1 MPRLFSSLEDLKN
14 QSNQIIGNINSPQ
27 VLDETKLRSSFID
40 DLIYNALFQPD
51 EEIKQK
57 INKLIYLL
65 ADACNAKSSSIF
77 PLYNA
82 VGQGE
87 LVSFVVPAINIR
99 CLTYDTAR
107 RILQIMTREDIGVII
122 FEIARSEMGYTEQ
135 SPKEFALSILA
146 AAIKEGYK
154 DPIFIQGDHF
164 QFNKN
169 LFVEDEA
176 REINNLKTL
185 ISDAVQAKFY
195 NIDID
200 ASTLV
205 DLTKPDLKDQQE
217 QNAQM
222 TALLIKYIRQIQPKN
237 TVISI
242 GGEIGHIGDKNSTL
256 SDFEA
261 FMTLFKN
268 EVPKNGISKVSVQT
282 GSSHGGTPLPDGTLK
297 KVEIDF
303 SVLKSIGKVA
313 KDKYHLA
320 GAVQHGASTLPIDN
334 FGQLKDSS
342 TIEVHLATGLQNI
355 VYDNL
360 PNRLKEEMYSWITTH
375 LSQARL
381 PEQTEEQF
389 IYKNRKKALGQFKK
403 DLWDLS
409 ETEKARILDQLES
422 YLLPIFTG
430 VGVLHTRQ
438 ITDPYFL

>member
-57 INKLIYLL
+57 INELIYLL

-107 RILQIMTREDIGVII
+107 RILQIMTRKDIGVII

-200 ASTLV
+200 A
-205 DLTKPDLKDQQE
+205 
-217 QNAQM
+217 
-222 TALLIKYIRQIQPKN
+222 
-237 TVISI
+237 
-242 GGEIGHIGDKNSTL
+242 
-256 SDFEA
+256 
-261 FMTLFKN
+261 
-268 EVPKNGISKVSVQT
+268 
-282 GSSHGGTPLPDGTLK
+282 
-297 KVEIDF
+297 
-303 SVLKSIGKVA
+303 
-313 KDKYHLA
+313 
-320 GAVQHGASTLPIDN
+320 
-334 FGQLKDSS
+334 
-342 TIEVHLATGLQNI
+342 
-355 VYDNL
+355 
-360 PNRLKEEMYSWITTH
+360 
-375 LSQARL
+375 
-381 PEQTEEQF
+381 
-389 IYKNRKKALGQFKK
+389 
-403 DLWDLS
+403 
-409 ETEKARILDQLES
+409 
-422 YLLPIFTG
+422 
-430 VGVLHTRQ
+430 
-438 ITDPYFL
+438 